1 MLSRQDPRGLEK
13 HRCHRALGSP
23 ELGTGASRA
32 GNRDLQ
38 SRGSGSVGCGLLTQC
53 LAGPPDYKSPCRNRH
68 ALVFCNLFRYWL
80 RAANGK
86 ELQR

>member
-1 MLSRQDPRGLEK
+1 MPSRQDPRGLEK
-13 HRCHRALGSP
+13 YRFHRALGSP
-23 ELGTGASRA
+23 ELGTG
-32 GNRDLQ
+32 DLQ

-53 LAGPPDYKSPCRNRH
+53 LAGPPDDKSPCRNRH

-86 ELQR
+86 ELQH